1 MARNTYPTIGT
12 RELAWFT
19 TVMHDTFHKVC
30 AGSTTNFMFGCLL
43 PSSTT
48 LNVLDLL
55 ELNLTHKV
63 ICETDEKG
71 RPIVRSLP
79 SAPKWS
85 IFPFTVDDHPSK
97 ALAAMT
103 LPKATLAFGMA
114 SEMYTRKLP
123 LDQEG
128 NPIGNL
134 EDAPTL
140 TGWQTTSVSGRGHI
154 HTLIRDEL
162 GQSHQPSSVDGR
174 IRVQMLETFMR
185 SMLTSSF

>member
-1 MARNTYPTIGT
+1 MARNTHPTVSA
-12 RELAWFT
+12 RELSWFT
-19 TVMHDTFHKVC
+19 TMMHETFQKVC
-30 AGSTTNFMFGCLL
+30 AGGTTNFMFGCLL

-71 RPIVRSLP
+71 RPLVHSLQG
-79 SAPKWS
+79 APKWS
-85 IFPFTVDDHPSK
+85 FFPFTVDVHPSK

-103 LPKATLAFGMA
+103 LPKATLAFSMA
-114 SEMYTRKLP
+114 SEMYMRKLP

-134 EDAPTL
+134 EDAPTV
-140 TGWQTTSVSGRGHI
+140 TGWQTTSVSQRGHI

-174 IRVQMLETFMR
+174 IRVQMLETFIR
-185 SMLTSSF
+185 SRLKSSF